1 MASRK
6 TYTCFVCQ
14 KAGHEVQVFLDG
26 KDEQGRTK
34 NLNVEGTKHT
44 YLESSQQQQA
54 QSQKSTTVIT
64 EPIAKILNAKLGRII
79 ALLETELKKEDC
91 YL

>member
-1 MASRK
+1 
-6 TYTCFVCQ
+6 
-14 KAGHEVQVFLDG
+14 
-26 KDEQGRTK
+26 
-34 NLNVEGTKHT
+34 VEGTKHT